1 MKKIL
6 FTFVLLGLTS
16 SLLLAQSKDTGT
28 KELEAAR
35 ARISS
40 SFEQDFQHLVLPRA
54 LVIQKA
60 KALNIPITLT
70 LQDGAVAE
78 LRYFDETDQPV
89 YYKTMNVNAANTTGT
104 VALQPNG
111 SLGVNLTGK
120 GMVVGVYDQTRP
132 KIDHVEYNGRLTQV
146 DGSTETISNHA
157 THVTGTI
164 LASGA
169 RDNAKGMASEAT
181 GWAFNWE
188 SDLSKMNNNAYDPV
202 TKPGG
207 HLVSN
212 HSYGV
217 VLGWYRNSSN
227 VWTWAGNPSID
238 PDEDYRFGF
247 YSSKSKGLDDLIFS
261 KPYYTVV
268 WAAGND
274 RSDSGDGSRDPDG
287 PDDTIGPEGVAKNV
301 ITVGAVSNVPDY
313 TGSSSVNMSNFS
325 SWGPTDDGRIKPDL
339 VGMGVNVFSSAIA
352 DGGVT
357 DAYAT
362 LSGTS
367 MAAPNVSGSLLLL
380 QQLYSQRNSGRFM
393 WASTLKALALNTTK
407 EAGQHNGPD
416 YIYGW
421 GLLDAEAAG
430 NIILSENGTSEII
443 RELNLTNGETYE
455 FDFVSD
461 GVTPIRITIAWT
473 DPSGTPVSASLDPQD
488 LMLVNDLDMRITDEQ
503 GVSYFPWTL
512 DPASGPNAR
521 AAQDK
526 DNFRDNVEQ
535 ILISSP
541 KSQKYTVRVTHKKEL
556 VNSSQDFSL
565 VMKAGTLDG
574 AEETLYWIGGATGN
588 WNSGSN
594 WSLSSGGAPANKI
607 PTEITRVVF
616 EGADAAVKTVDF
628 PVNASAFSVNLFGNQ
643 LVSFDLNG
651 KQLFTSNG
659 FRVSN
664 QFTTIKNGTILFSNE
679 GANKQLVELGAA
691 VLENLS
697 MNFAQGNWE
706 IIDADQLDKMAIDA
720 ANVSVTQSKLDL
732 NSLSMTGAG
741 SISGKIEEISFTETL
756 AVDPTATLKEGISIR
771 FDGSLGSLKNEA
783 GVNFASL
790 QVNSGSLRLLSDGIN
805 SLAVKNSEVIIAVPL
820 VEVSDLEIGPAT
832 TLNLG
837 ATGQLTVTDNIL
849 ATATSSAPSLLNA
862 TAKGVLIHD
871 QYKKYC
877 FENISVSNLDLQG
890 DAIIN
895 LGVSS
900 TVINSSGWLQQDCAD
915 VLFANF
921 AASFTCVGAAVNFEN
936 LSEGSISSYAWDF
949 GGLGTSSLENPF
961 FVFDAPGDYLV
972 TLRVSNDQG
981 FTDFDNVITVAGN
994 ELLKPVIV
1002 INGSVLTSQQPGSSY
1017 QWYKNGAPISEATS
1031 RSFEALEDGLYQV
1044 AIFSGSCNRISDP
1057 VVISAIPDQEVE
1069 LGRLGIFI
1077 GPNPTE
1083 GRLNISISNEYIGN
1097 LEFKV
1102 IDMAGREYLVE
1113 ELSKSELEMEAT
1125 LDLNGPRGV
1134 YILQIQTNNLKL
1146 YKKLIK
1152 L

>member
-6 FTFVLLGLTS
+6 FTFVLLGIAS
-16 SLLLAQSKDTGT
+16 GLLSAQSNDTDA

-35 ARISS
+35 ARIRS
-40 SFEQDFQHLVLPRA
+40 SFEQDFDQFVQPRT

-60 KALNIPITLT
+60 KARNIPITLS
-70 LQDGAVAE
+70 LKDGDVAE
-78 LRYFDETDQPV
+78 LQYFDETDQPV
-89 YYKTMNVNAANTTGT
+89 YYKIMNVSAANTTGT

-111 SLGVNLTGK
+111 ALGVNLTGK

-132 KIDHVEYNGRLTQV
+132 KIDHVEYKGRLTQV

-157 THVTGTI
+157 THVSGTI
-164 LASGA
+164 LATGV

-238 PDEDYRFGF
+238 PNEDYRFGF
-247 YSSKSKGLDDLIFS
+247 YSAKSKGLDDLIFS
-261 KPYYTVV
+261 KPYYTVI

-274 RSDSGDGSRDPDG
+274 RSDNGDGTRDPDG

-313 TGSSSVNMSNFS
+313 TGPSSVNMSNFS

-352 DGGVT
+352 DGGAT

-380 QQLYSQRNSGRFM
+380 QQLYSQRNAGRFM
-393 WASTLKALALNTTK
+393 WSSTLKALALNTTK

-430 NIILSENGTSEII
+430 NIILNENGTSEII
-443 RELNLTNGETYE
+443 RELNLSNGDSYE

-461 GVTPIRITIAWT
+461 GVTPVQITIAWT
-473 DPSGTPVSASLDPQD
+473 DPSGAPVGASLDPKD
-488 LMLVNDLDMRITDEQ
+488 LMLVNDLDMRIIDEQ
-503 GVSYFPWTL
+503 GVTYFPWTL
-512 DPASGPNAR
+512 NPDSGPNAR

-541 KSQKYTVRVTHKKEL
+541 KSQKYTVRITHKKDL

-588 WNSGSN
+588 WNNGSN
-594 WSLSSGGAPANKI
+594 WSLSSGGASANKT
-607 PTEITRVVF
+607 PSESTRVVF
-616 EGADAAVKTVDF
+616 EGSDAAVKTVTF
-628 PVNASAFSVNLFGNQ
+628 PANATAYSVNLFGNQ

-651 KQLFTSNG
+651 KQLSTSNG

-664 QFTTIKNGTILFSNE
+664 QLTSIKDGSVLFSNE
-679 GANKQLVELGAA
+679 GTNKQLVELGAT
-691 VLENLS
+691 VLEDVS
-697 MNFAQGNWE
+697 MNFAKGNWE
-706 IIDADQLDKMAIDA
+706 IIDADQLDKVIIDA
-720 ANVSVTQSKLDL
+720 ANVEVTQNKLDL
-732 NSLSMTGAG
+732 SSLSMAGTG
-741 SISGKIEEISFTETL
+741 SISGRIEEISFTETL
-756 AVDPTATLKEGISIR
+756 AVEVGATLKEGVSIW
-771 FDGSLGSLKNEA
+771 FDGSVGSFKNEA

-790 QVNSGSLRLLSDGIN
+790 HVNSGSLGILSDGIN
-805 SLAVKNSEVIIAVPL
+805 SIAMKNSEVTISVPSL
-820 VEVSDLEIGPAT
+820 EVFDLEIGPAT

-837 ATGQLTVTDNIL
+837 ANSQLTVTDNIL
-849 ATATSSAPSLLNA
+849 ATPTSSNPSVLNA
-862 TAKGVLIHD
+862 TTKGTLIHD

-890 DAIIN
+890 EAIIS
-895 LGVSS
+895 LGASAVV
-900 TVINSSGWLQQDCAD
+900 TNSSGWLQQNCDE

-921 AASFTCVGAAVNFEN
+921 ETSFACVGAAVNFEN

-981 FTDFDNVITVAGN
+981 VTDYDKVITIAGN
-994 ELLKPVIV
+994 ELLKPLIV
-1002 INGSVLTSQQPGSSY
+1002 VNGSVLTSQQPGSSY
-1017 QWYKNGAPISEATS
+1017 QWYKNGASIPGATS

-1057 VVISAIPDQEVE
+1057 VVISAIPDQEVD
-1069 LGRLGIFI
+1069 LVRFGIFI

-1083 GRLNISISNEYIGN
+1083 GRLNISISNEYVGN
-1097 LEFKV
+1097 IEFKI
-1102 IDMAGREYLVE
+1102 IDMAGREYLIE
-1113 ELSKSELEMEAT
+1113 ELSKSELEMDVA
-1125 LDLNGPRGV
+1125 LDLYGPRGV